1 MEVKGNINIE
11 SKRLSVAYV
20 ISESFVYETSDMTS
34 HGISIDMTSD
44 GVVTIKI
51 DGSINSSYK
60 KEILDSHVTDS
71 HIEKLYQRL
80 IGAYEKVTTYYYR
93 MYVKP
98 SKVRQKSDIK
108 SLINNLECKK
118 YEESPFDI
126 KKPEISEIEEDLKIE
141 AKGENFESEA
151 EIEKYIASHIE
162 DCYNYR
168 IIKWENLKKYHH
180 DVQEIIAEA
189 ENKKFQ
195 EQYESRKKA
204 LHDIISGDAEYFK
217 KKMDGLK
224 DSMSLPFPTELEY
237 MYNPEE
243 GLVEIVFDSPSSIP
257 IPQKKVCISKSGKQ
271 EIVKTTPEE
280 NVINQTKNI
289 IAVVFYIASSIWN
302 ISTRI
307 KTINITNWQ
316 IRNQVGR
323 CWFSFE
329 RDSFAKLDL
338 ESINVIEA
346 CKNVKHVFD
355 LKNYILQPMRAKLF
369 EYAINEGHYDDST
382 LLKYVNKINSIEKK
396 SYNKNDVETLQ
407 VENDNNSPSINNMD
421 YGYDLSKKPYFD
433 KSFANWCYKLIKYE
447 KCSLDLFIKDFGW
460 SLDRA
465 KDYMEKLLY
474 LHFVGGKDSAGERKV
489 LIDSENELEYKL
501 SWIYPNDSW
510 KY

>member
-11 SKRLSVAYV
+11 CKRLSVASV

-51 DGSINSSYK
+51 DGSTSSSYK

-80 IGAYEKVTTYYYR
+80 IGAYETVTTYYFR

-98 SKVRQKSDIK
+98 SKVRQESDIT

-118 YEESPFDI
+118 YVEFPFDI
-126 KKPEISEIEEDLKIE
+126 KKPELSEIEADLKIE
-141 AKGENFESEA
+141 AEGEEFESDA
-151 EIEKYIASHIE
+151 EIEKYIASRIE

-180 DVQEIIAEA
+180 EVQEIIAEA

-204 LHDIISGDAEYFK
+204 LLDIIAGDAEYFK
-217 KKMDGLK
+217 KKMEGLK
-224 DSMSLPFPTELEY
+224 DSLSLPFPTDIEY
-237 MYNPEE
+237 VYNPED
-243 GLVEIVFDSPSSIP
+243 GLVEIVFDSPSNIP
-257 IPQKKVCISKSGKQ
+257 IPQKKVCISESGKQ

-280 NVINQTKNI
+280 NTINQTKNI
-289 IAVVFYIASSIWN
+289 IAVMFYLASSIWN
-302 ISTRI
+302 ITTRI

-316 IRNQVGR
+316 LRNQVGR
-323 CWFSFE
+323 CWISFE

-355 LKNYILQPMRAKLF
+355 LKNYTLQPMRINLF
-369 EYAINEGHYDDST
+369 EYAIKEGHYDDST

-396 SYNKNDVETLQ
+396 SYSKDNVETLQ
-407 VENDNNSPSINNMD
+407 VEKSNSSPSINDMD
-421 YGYDLSKKPYFD
+421 YGYDLSKKPLFD
-433 KSFANWCYKLIKYE
+433 KSFANWCYELIKHK
-447 KCSLDLFIKDFGW
+447 KCSLDLFVKNYGW

-465 KDYMEKLLY
+465 KDFMYKLLY
-474 LHFVGGKDSAGERKV
+474 LHFVGGKDSVGERKV
-489 LIDSENELEYKL
+489 LIESENELEYKL
-501 SWIYPNDSW
+501 SWIYPNESW